1 MAKVVLAPFIESI
14 SGKVGNLQFRTLKS
28 GKTVV
33 HARRC
38 TTEDGIMHRATP
50 PTQAEIAHR
59 KRFGMVSS
67 ITAEIQG
74 QYARIDK
81 AAAERQQIWL
91 RVKYL
96 YDKHVNEVKDEKELR
111 KLILEKYDKST
122 LKPAQN
128 PVLLRKK

>member
-28 GKTVV
+28 GRTVV
-33 HARRC
+33 HARRGM
-38 TTEDGIMHRATP
+38 TEEGIVHRSTP

-74 QYARIDK
+74 RYARIDK
-81 AAAERQQIWL
+81 AAADRQQIWL
-91 RVKYL
+91 KVKYL
-96 YDKHVNEVKDEKELR
+96 YDKHVNEVEDEKELR
-111 KLILEKYDKST
+111 KLILAKYDKST
-122 LKPAQN
+122 SKP
-128 PVLLRKK
+128 R

>member
-1 MAKVVLAPFIESI
+1 MAKVILAPFIESI

-28 GKTVV
+28 GRTVV
-33 HARRC
+33 HARRGM
-38 TTEDGIMHRATP
+38 TEEGIVHRSTP

-74 QYARIDK
+74 RYARIDK

-91 RVKYL
+91 KVKYL
-96 YDKHVNEVKDEKELR
+96 YDKHVNDVEDEKELR
-111 KLILEKYDKST
+111 KMILAKYDKST
-122 LKPAQN
+122 LKP
-128 PVLLRKK
+128 R